1 MRFVTTPLLCTQR
14 ISLGRPIAQAIQEK
28 VEQAAGLV
36 ALFGRAGDER
46 DPADAEHHVGSVDI
60 ASQLSLCSARFQQRV
75 NGPEQAFATLGEW
88 VAPRCDHRSQSLRHP
103 MFGGQVV
110 DEAIHPR
117 SQCDVGRHRL
127 QQFRNTGAEPCQL
140 VAVRG
145 FDESLAGWEMP
156 MPTPASAAIDSNVT
170 SGPSCEKARRAI
182 SSSRSRL
189 RWASARSGRAWA
201 VDTVSVLLVL

>member
-1 MRFVTTPLLCTQR
+1 MSTRSGCNSAAMSRACSQLDARPTNSRSGSWPRQAASPLSTTGCQWTSKSRAVALAMRFVTTPLLCTKR

-75 NGPEQAFATLGEW
+75 NALEQAFATLGEW

-103 MFGGQVV
+103 MFGCQVV

-145 FDESLAGWEMP
+145 FDESLTG
-156 MPTPASAAIDSNVT
+156 
-170 SGPSCEKARRAI
+170 
-182 SSSRSRL
+182 
-189 RWASARSGRAWA
+189 
-201 VDTVSVLLVL
+201 